1 MKQVEI
7 EQIKTIITNF
17 EEQKGY
23 IPFLSDLENHPAFW
37 PVFKTLH
44 DEDKEDVKKII
55 DEYIVEKIENHKTK
69 WGELFQRFFQVNEDM
84 FWEFRDLNQ
93 KTDDPKFHELGK
105 KVEDEMFK
113 YEGILTERMLKQE
126 KWLDKV
132 LDSFYKIV
140 YTYFPKYSEID

>member
-1 MKQVEI
+1 MKQAEI
-7 EQIKTIITNF
+7 EQIKTIISNF
-17 EEQKGY
+17 EEQKWY
-23 IPFLSDLENHPAFW
+23 IPFFKNLEEHPAFG

-44 DEDKEDVKKII
+44 DEDKQDIKDII
-55 DEYIVEKIENHKTK
+55 DNYIREKIENHKTK
-69 WGELFQRFFQVNEDM
+69 WGELFKRFFEVNEDM

-93 KTDDPKFHELGK
+93 DTSNPEFNKLGK
-105 KVEDEMFK
+105 VVEDEMFK
-113 YEGILTERMLKQE
+113 YEWILTERMLKQE